1 MSLMDTI
8 IDTDGLKKQVLDV
21 KFEIKISHPNVKVS
35 TSIKG
40 KYETYMYLRLFMVC
54 IRGRSQKLI

>member
-1 MSLMDTI
+1 MDTI
-8 IDTDGLKKQVLDV
+8 IDTDGLKKQVLAV
-21 KFEIKISHPNVKVS
+21 TFEIKIAHPNVKVS

-54 IRGRSQKLI
+54 IKGRSQTVI